1 MALIYR
7 NSMIDEDQS
16 RYEKSLELY
25 KKALDI
31 ANQSGSSVKVDI
43 TRGIGRFIWNVWT
56 KF

>member
-1 MALIYR
+1 
-7 NSMIDEDQS
+7 MIDEDQS

-31 ANQSGSSVKVDI
+31 ANQSGSSVKVI
-43 TRGIGRFIWNVWT
+43 LTQRYWRFICNVRS

>member
-1 MALIYR
+1 
-7 NSMIDEDQS
+7 MIDEDQS
-16 RYEKSLELY
+16 RYEKSLKLY

-43 TRGIGRFIWNVWT
+43 TRGIDFICNVWT